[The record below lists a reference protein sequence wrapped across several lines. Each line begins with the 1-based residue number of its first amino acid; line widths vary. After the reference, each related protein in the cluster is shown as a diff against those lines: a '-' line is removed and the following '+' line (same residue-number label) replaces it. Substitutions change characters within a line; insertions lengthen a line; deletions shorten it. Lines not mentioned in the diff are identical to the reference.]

1 MKVVR
6 LANSMMMEMCIG
18 RCRMCAMSPVLRSYD
33 FSAWNA
39 SARG

>member
-1 MKVVR
+1 MKAVR

-18 RCRMCAMSPVLRSYD
+18 LWRMCAMSPVLRSYD
-33 FSAWNA
+33 FSVRNV